1 MLKELN
7 RTESGAVIG
16 RFHLD
21 HLHAAHIDLINT
33 VLAKHSRVFV
43 FLGCSTIRNTPRAPL
58 DFKHRKAM
66 LEEQFGDKLEI
77 HPIYDNR
84 SDETWSKNLDR
95 EIIRLLPPGQST
107 TLYGSRDSFIKHYKG
122 RFKTVELESETFISA
137 SQVRK
142 EIITNYPSSK
152 DFRAGMIAATGQH
165 YPTAYQTVDIAVVNE
180 AMDQVLLVK
189 KPGESKWRFIG
200 GFSDPSSNSLEDDAK
215 REVMEETGVEISEP
229 VYLGS
234 SLIKDWRFRSC
245 TNKIK
250 TALFMATY
258 ISGTPE
264 GADDVEAAK
273 WFNLNDL
280 NESNIVEEHHVL
292 VDLFFK
298 KVIVKA

>member
-1 MLKELN
+1 MKEANKTDCGVIVARFMLH
-7 RTESGAVIG
+7 S
-16 RFHLD
+16 
-21 HLHAAHIDLINT
+21 LHDAHKDLIKSVYDRHDR
-33 VLAKHSRVFV
+33 VLI
-43 FLGCSTIRNTPRAPL
+43 FLGISPLRNTTNAPL
-58 DFKHRKAM
+58 DFKHRRAM
-66 LEEQFGDKLEI
+66 ILEDFPQAEI
-77 HPIYDNR
+77 YYIDDNR
-84 SDETWSKNLDR
+84 SDITWSRNLDNQ
-95 EIIRLLPPGQST
+95 ISKWLSPGLT
-107 TLYGSRDSFIKHYKG
+107 ATLYGSRDSFLKHYVGKNP
-122 RFKTVELESETFISA
+122 TCELESETFISG

-142 EIITNYPSSK
+142 SIITEYPSSK

-165 YPTAYQTVDIAVVNE
+165 YPIAYQTVDIAVVNE
-180 AMDQVLLVK
+180 TIDKVLLVK

-250 TALFMATY
+250 TVLFMATY

-298 KVIVKA
+298 KVKVKA